1 MQYSIELAGV
11 NILADVPFLLHSS
24 EPTTEFVHP
33 AVTESTSLRME
44 FHPVKKLPEP
54 SDVRC
59 KKSSRAY
66 VGEGKSAGTFFFR
79 YPGESAY
86 AFVARD
92 QEENGFLLCEYLPEY
107 ESFMNYAKDLIYLMD
122 IEATLLHFG
131 GLILHAS
138 LIRKTDDA
146 GIVFSAPSG
155 TGKSTQAD
163 LWAEHEGADVL
174 NGDRAALR
182 KIDGEWRAF
191 GLPYAGTSGI
201 YRNES
206 APLKAL
212 VALRQAPENRIRK
225 LSVSEAFRYLYPE
238 TLIHRWDPDFESRA
252 TALLLEVMSEVP
264 VYLLECR
271 PDKDAVELLKTTLEN
286 SQKGTEEGIY

>member
-1 MQYSIELAGV
+1 
-11 NILADVPFLLHSS
+11 
-24 EPTTEFVHP
+24 
-33 AVTESTSLRME
+33 ME
-44 FHPVKKLPEP
+44 FFCEEESGACVWKEAGKGIADLKFLFKEVPSLPPVNDVQYEEP
-54 SDVRC
+54 R
-59 KKSSRAY
+59 RTY
-66 VGEGKSAGTFFFR
+66 VGTASNAGTYFS
-79 YPGESAY
+79 SAPNAAPY
-86 AFVARD
+86 AFVGRATLS
-92 QEENGFLLCEYLPEY
+92 ENRLVCQFLPDSEKYI
-107 ESFMNYAKDLIYLMD
+107 NYSNNLVHLMD
-122 IEATLLHFG
+122 IEATLLHFA

-138 LIRKTDDA
+138 LIRKTDGA

-271 PDKDAVELLKTTLEN
+271 PDQDAVELLKTTLEN
-286 SQKGTEEGIY
+286 SKKGTKEGNY